1 MTLKRSEKTFFGNL
15 RFFNR
20 PLFLAKETASRIM
33 LPLSP
38 IDTDQKDLPMIISE
52 NAVVLFHYTLTDES
66 GNELD
71 SSTGKDPLA
80 YMHGH
85 KNIIPGLEKEL
96 DGKTAGD
103 VMIVTIKAAEADG
116 ETQDERIQ
124 EIPRTSFQTEEMSVG
139 MRFEAKTPNGPVSV
153 VVTEVNDETVTV
165 DGNHPLAGKD
175 LTFDVR
181 VDSVRE
187 ASEEELSHGHV
198 HGPGGHNH

>member
-1 MTLKRSEKTFFGNL
+1 
-15 RFFNR
+15 
-20 PLFLAKETASRIM
+20 
-33 LPLSP
+33 
-38 IDTDQKDLPMIISE
+38 MIISE

-103 VMIVTIKAAEADG
+103 VMVVTIKAAEAYG
-116 ETQDERIQ
+116 EHQ
-124 EIPRTSFQTEEMSVG
+124 EKMVQEVPRTSFQVEEMTVG
-139 MRFEAKTPNGPVSV
+139 MRFEAQTPNGPLSV
-153 VVTEVNDETVTV
+153 VVTGVTDDMVTV

-175 LTFDVR
+175 LTFDVK
-181 VDSVRE
+181 VDTVRE
-187 ASEEELSHGHV
+187 ASEEELEHGHV
-198 HGPGGHNH
+198 HGPGGHQH